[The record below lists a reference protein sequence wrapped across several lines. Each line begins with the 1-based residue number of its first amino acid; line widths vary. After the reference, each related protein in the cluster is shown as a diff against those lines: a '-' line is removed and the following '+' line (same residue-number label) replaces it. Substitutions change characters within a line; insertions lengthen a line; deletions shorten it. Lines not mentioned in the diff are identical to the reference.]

1 VSAPPLARPALMT
14 RPLGFWLR
22 GISAAAIGA
31 AVALLA
37 ARWLTTTPGDGGPPS
52 DRRAQAPAGASSD
65 PIGDSRRNA
74 IVRAAEEAG
83 ASVVSITAIESR
95 LYNVSPFPP
104 GFEDLYSHMFGGV
117 PGRTYREEVPKF
129 GSGFVFDKDGH
140 ILTNAHVVA
149 GAEEIQVTLADGRQF
164 RGKVLGSDMAYD
176 LAVIKIDG
184 SNLPVAELGNSDD
197 LLVGEWAIAIGNPFG
212 HLLGDAHPTVTV
224 GVISATNRDINLNVA
239 EGGIYK
245 NMIQTD
251 AAINRGN
258 SGGPLVNGQGD
269 VIGVNTFIFT
279 EGGGS
284 LGIGFAI
291 PIGTARQVASEIIQ
305 YGRVREVWIGISVV
319 SLSPWL
325 ANRLR
330 TDDRRGCVVSEL
342 ERGSPAD
349 RAGLE
354 VGDII
359 RSVNGE
365 RVVDAASARRVI
377 FGARAGD
384 RLRFTVDRE
393 GTSRDIEVT
402 LENMPERPRRR

>member
-1 VSAPPLARPALMT
+1 MT
-14 RPLGFWLR
+14 RPFGFWLR
-22 GISAAAIGA
+22 GLLAAAFGA
-31 AVALLA
+31 AVALIV
-37 ARWLTTTPGDGGPPS
+37 ARLVVSGPGAGGGAEP
-52 DRRAQAPAGASSD
+52 RRAQTPAAGAAD

-74 IVRAAEEAG
+74 IVRAAEGAG
-83 ASVVSITAIESR
+83 VSVVSITAIESR

-104 GFEDLYSHMFGGV
+104 GFEDLYSHMFGGA

-129 GSGFVFDKDGH
+129 GSGFVFDDRGH

-149 GAEEIQVTLADGRQF
+149 GAEEIQVTLADGRQL

-176 LAVIKIDG
+176 LAVIKIEADR
-184 SNLPVAELGNSDD
+184 LPVARLGDSDD

-224 GVISATNRDINLNVA
+224 GVISAMNRDINLNVA

-258 SGGPLVNGQGD
+258 SGGPLVNARGD

-291 PIGTARQVASEIIQ
+291 PIATARQVAGEIIEF
-305 YGRVREVWIGISVV
+305 GRVREVWIGISVV

-359 RSVNGE
+359 RSVNGD
-365 RVVDAASARRVI
+365 RVVDAPSARRVI

-384 RLRFTVDRE
+384 RLRFAIERE
-393 GTSRDIEVT
+393 GGGRDIEVT